1 MKEEG
6 SYIVE
11 RREWTRKALSTI
23 IRLNNITGFLP
34 LEINNTFNLIVKEVS
49 DLFNLHTACIYT
61 IERGM
66 LILAAYKS
74 PENVSP
80 DIHHDS
86 SMNACAVLRYGL
98 PFISCRSK
106 KYRLLCQ
113 NRKVSYE
120 DLSHICIP
128 LLTGSDING
137 VFTVSF
143 RKPELSREEMDVLFS
158 IANQTSMTI
167 HRHRLF
173 VTLKRERAEMEEAYK
188 EISFLN
194 EMLSQKIE
202 ELQQARFK
210 LLQAEKLAA
219 IGELAS
225 GLCHEINNPI
235 SIIQNRIECLKME
248 AEELKLSETVLKDL
262 NVIHLY
268 TDKVSSIVKDLLIF
282 SRPHSVEFKPLRLES
297 LIKDV
302 VMMMEEKLKKG
313 RCDIELSIEKD
324 IPEIPG
330 DPDRLEQVFI
340 NLITNAIDAMPDGGK
355 ITIEATI
362 SKERNDF
369 IEISVKDE
377 GLGIPNEILHR
388 IFDPFFT
395 TKKIGK
401 GTGLGLSICYGI
413 IKNHGG
419 EITVRSVLN
428 RGSVFTIYLPLTEI
442 VTKRGYHAETENT
455 RYR

>member
-6 SYIVE
+6 SYLIE

-34 LEINNTFNLIVKEVS
+34 LEIDNTFNSILKEVS
-49 DLFNLHTACIYT
+49 DLFDLHTACIYT

-66 LILAAYKS
+66 LILAAYKTLD
-74 PENVSP
+74 NVSP
-80 DIHHDS
+80 DIHYDS
-86 SMNACAVLRYGL
+86 SMNACAALRYGL

-113 NRKVSYE
+113 NRKVLHD

-128 LLTGSDING
+128 LLTGSEING

-143 RKPELSREEMDVLFS
+143 RKHELSREEMDVLFS
-158 IANQTSMTI
+158 IANLTSMAI

-210 LLQAEKLAA
+210 LLQTEKLAA

-225 GLCHEINNPI
+225 ALCHEINNPI

-248 AEELKLSETVLKDL
+248 AEELKLPETVLKDL
-262 NVIHLY
+262 DVIHLY
-268 TDKVSSIVKDLLIF
+268 TEKVASIVKDLLIF
-282 SRPHSVEFKPLRLES
+282 SRPHSVEFKPLRLE
-297 LIKDV
+297 LLLKDV
-302 VMMMEEKLKKG
+302 VRIMEEKLKKG
-313 RCDIELSIEKD
+313 RCDVELSIEED
-324 IPEIPG
+324 LPEVYG
-330 DPDRLEQVFI
+330 DHDRLEQVFI

-355 ITIEATI
+355 ITIKAIT
-362 SKERNDF
+362 SNERKGF
-369 IEISVKDE
+369 VEISVRDE
-377 GLGIPNEILHR
+377 GVGIPNEILHR

-419 EITVRSVLN
+419 EITVNSVLN
-428 RGSVFTIYLPLTEI
+428 RGSVFTVYLPLSEI
-442 VTKRGYHAETENT
+442 VTKEGCHAESENT